1 MTERPGYGSV
11 VALQAGRFDSIDRIR
26 DSRLF
31 TVAGPHRPAPPA
43 SAVTFSAGAL
53 SATPRTGKRPVDLG
67 LGTAATTSGSSRTY
81 GPWPGDRPTPADG
94 RQEPLHPQA
103 PVRRSRKD
111 SPGLRPVR
119 HQHPLHP
126 HRDLLPRCVTSHRR
140 RQLRQSSADEV
151 STDTSATVGHR
162 TLLAE
167 PDEEDTDQENAST
180 TGRLTQRSDVEDTL
194 RPLQSSRL
202 IYCSFCLRGV
212 NQGALLGGVGR
223 GPGVPCH
230 LT

>member
-1 MTERPGYGSV
+1 

-53 SATPRTGKRPVDLG
+53 SHATNRETPSRFRL
-67 LGTAATTSGSSRTY
+67 TSGSSRTY

-151 STDTSATVGHR
+151 STDTSATVSHR
-162 TLLAE
+162 TPLAE

-180 TGRLTQRSDVEDTL
+180 TRPLTQTSDVEDTL
-194 RPLQSSRL
+194 RPLQSL
-202 IYCSFCLRGV
+202 PFIL
-212 NQGALLGGVGR
+212 
-223 GPGVPCH
+223 H
-230 LT
+230 W